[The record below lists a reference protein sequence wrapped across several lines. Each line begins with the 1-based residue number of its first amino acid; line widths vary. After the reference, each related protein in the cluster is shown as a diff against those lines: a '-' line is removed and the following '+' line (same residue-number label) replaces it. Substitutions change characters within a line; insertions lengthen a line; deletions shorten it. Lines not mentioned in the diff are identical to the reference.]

1 MHQKF
6 HFISGL
12 PRSGSTLL
20 AALLRQNPRFH
31 ASMSGPVGG
40 LFNNLIGEMSG
51 RNEFSVFISD
61 RQRKR
66 VLRGLFSNF
75 YEDDLDKD
83 VIFDTNRLWC
93 SKLRALRELLP
104 DARIIACVRHVPW
117 VVDSIER
124 LVRHN
129 AFQPSAIF
137 NFVPG
142 GTVYSRADALVGGDG
157 LVGYAYN
164 AVKEAF
170 FDELARDNLMILQY
184 ETLVNTPAYALSA
197 IYDFIGERPFEH
209 DFNNVSFSA
218 SEFDIRAG
226 TPGLHDVRPKV
237 AKVERQTVL
246 PPDLFRRF
254 ESDAFW
260 REPTLNVRSVR
271 VV

>member
-1 MHQKF
+1 
-6 HFISGL
+6 
-12 PRSGSTLL
+12 
-20 AALLRQNPRFH
+20 
-31 ASMSGPVGG
+31 MSGPVGG

-51 RNEFSVFISD
+51 RNEFSVFIGD
-61 RQRKR
+61 AQRKR

-75 YEDDLDKD
+75 YEDNLDKD
-83 VIFDTNRLWC
+83 VVFDTNRLWC

-104 DARIIACVRHVPW
+104 GARIVACVRHVPW
-117 VVDSIER
+117 VVDSIEQ

-129 AFQPSAIF
+129 ALLPSAIF

-142 GTVYSRADALVGGDG
+142 GTVYSRAEALVGGEG

-170 FDELARDNLMILQY
+170 FDEFAAEQLMILQY
-184 ETLVNTPAYALSA
+184 ETLVNDPARALSA
-197 IYDFIGERPFEH
+197 VYEFIGEPWFQH
-209 DFNNVSFSA
+209 DFNNVIYSA

-237 AKVERQTVL
+237 ARVERQTIL

-254 ESDAFW
+254 ENDAFW
-260 REPTLNVRSVR
+260 REPALNVRSVR